1 MISLIKDGVERYF
14 FLLELERRL
23 LKMNSGIINN
33 GWIFMQIE
41 KLSFKYLI
49 SDINNVVINSN

>member
-1 MISLIKDGVERYF
+1 MSKENGAKMCDYKLQFKDGVERYF

-33 GWIFMQIE
+33 G
-41 KLSFKYLI
+41 
-49 SDINNVVINSN
+49 